1 MEEKKIT
8 DLAYELL
15 SEFLEGVKQELLDEL
30 DGKRRAGEFRDDK
43 EFTQFANRN
52 ATGKSRSSI
61 KVNIGVM
68 KGTVTGAEH
77 LYYTFTGRKP
87 GKLPPISALID
98 WCVARGLSRGAA
110 WPIAKKIAE
119 SGTAL
124 YRAGARE
131 KNVLLDVTSR
141 ERIEAFKEKIQER
154 FITQIRSEIIEGINT
169 KL

>member
-1 MEEKKIT
+1 MEEKKIS

-43 EFTQFANRN
+43 EFTQFGNRN
-52 ATGKSRSSI
+52 ATGKTRNSI
-61 KVNIGVM
+61 KVNIGPM
-68 KGTVTGAEH
+68 KGSVTAAEH
-77 LYYTFTGRKP
+77 VYYTFTGRAP
-87 GKLPPISALID
+87 GKRPPLSNIID
-98 WCVARGLSRGAA
+98 WCVAKGLPRAAA

-141 ERIEAFKEKIQER
+141 ERIEAFKEKIKER
-154 FITQIRSEIIEGINT
+154 FITQIRSEIIEDINT
-169 KL
+169 KF